1 MSTSNHPDE
10 PMILTLENSVIKV
23 KEASQPRMT
32 DIEQWTTAFTVYMS
46 VMTHQFPGS
55 GPRAVKLQEFNM
67 PCSPNSPV
75 YWDTYDHKFR
85 CKAALNPS
93 LNWSL
98 VDQQLWLMIFTT
110 LPDILL
116 QQYLLLSNGPHNW
129 TSSGGAQGSFCRNFN
144 TVLDVSVNHACTNTC
159 ATPMMANTLDPHVPL
174 SIPSLPSTISEIQNV
189 STTFQNQN
197 EIKEQPPI
205 SIPHLEAAFS
215 GHPDQH
221 FVSQLCSNFKF
232 GVHIGF

>member
-1 MSTSNHPDE
+1 M
-10 PMILTLENSVIKV
+10 
-23 KEASQPRMT
+23 Q
-32 DIEQWTTAFTVYMS
+32 
-46 VMTHQFPGS
+46 
-55 GPRAVKLQEFNM
+55 
-67 PCSPNSPV
+67 PNSPV
-75 YWDTYDHKFR
+75 HWDIYDHKFR

-116 QQYLLLSNGPHNW
+116 QQYLLLSNGPYNW

-144 TVLDVSVNHACTNTC
+144 MGLDVSVNHACTNTC
-159 ATPMMANTLDPHVPL
+159 ATPVMANTLDPHVLL
-174 SIPSLPSTISEIQNV
+174 SIPSLPSMISEIQNM

-215 GHPDQH
+215 GHPVQH

-232 GVHIGF
+232 GVHIGFQGSGLQGFRGICQWLSLTQILFPQIWQQKFHLVKVSKGFMCLSTSGNYTQVEIRTGNS